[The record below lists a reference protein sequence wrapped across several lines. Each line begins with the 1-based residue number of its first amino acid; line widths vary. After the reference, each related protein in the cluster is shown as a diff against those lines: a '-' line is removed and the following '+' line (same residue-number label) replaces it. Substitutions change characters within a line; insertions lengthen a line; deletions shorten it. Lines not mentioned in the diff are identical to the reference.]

1 MKANECCANL
11 SLHGFQYLT
20 DSRGGIF
27 KKVFW
32 ALVILIGFSLLIYLG
47 LKLQDDLTA
56 KTTDIEL
63 EDRYAP
69 LKDVIFPGT
78 VICNHNKYRKSFVLW
93 LHENLES
100 EYNSKNEKFSENC
113 IKSMLDKA
121 FFEGS
126 AEPLNEKETDLLED
140 LLSSKFL
147 NDYFNEFVETITKPY
162 VDTYP
167 GAYLT
172 NIRKYDFGNS
182 SVSNNMMLKETL
194 LKRYIHQ
201 LSGQWKVEQRF
212 LSINWFGN
220 VDKKSKSLVKHN
232 PIMSTS
238 EGICSWLGP
247 LSMPDDE
254 LLFTWPVGAVSGELE
269 KFCPGAINN
278 FTGENN
284 GLELL
289 LDTESYDYVLD
300 ELGSVGFKI
309 SVDHPLD
316 MPVIQQSGE

>member
-1 MKANECCANL
+1 MKANECYANL
-11 SLHGFQYLT
+11 SLHGFYYLT

-27 KKVFW
+27 KRVFW
-32 ALVILIGFSLLIYLG
+32 LLVILIGFALLIFLG
-47 LKLQDDLTA
+47 KGQIIKWTS

-63 EDRYAP
+63 EDRYAS
-69 LKDVIFPGT
+69 LHDVIFPGT
-78 VICNHNKYRKSFVLW
+78 VICSHNKYRKSFVLW
-93 LHENLES
+93 LHENLQS
-100 EYNSKNEKFSENC
+100 EYKLKDDKFSENC

-121 FFEGS
+121 FFDGS
-126 AEPLNEKETDLLED
+126 KEPMDETENDLLDD
-140 LLSSKFL
+140 LLKSKFL
-147 NDYFNEFVETITKPY
+147 QDYFNEFVETITKPF

-182 SVSNNMMLKETL
+182 SVEGNMMLKEVL

-220 VDKKSKSLVKHN
+220 IDKTSKSLVKHN

-254 LLFTWPVGAVSGELE
+254 FLFTWPKGTVSGDNE
-269 KFCPGAINN
+269 I
-278 FTGENN
+278 
-284 GLELL
+284 
-289 LDTESYDYVLD
+289 
-300 ELGSVGFKI
+300 I
-309 SVDHPLD
+309 STSIKSSNPCR
-316 MPVIQQSGE
+316 SK

>member
-1 MKANECCANL
+1 MKAHEFCENL

-20 DSRGGIF
+20 DCRGGIC
-27 KKVFW
+27 KRIFW
-32 ALVILIGFSLLIYLG
+32 LLVILTGFCLLVFLG
-47 LKLQDDLTA
+47 LKLREDLTS
-56 KTTDIEL
+56 KTTDLEL
-63 EDRYAP
+63 EEKYAP
-69 LKDVIFPGT
+69 LHDVIFPGT
-78 VICNHNKYRKSFVLW
+78 VICSHNKYRKSFVLW
-93 LHENLES
+93 LHKNLES
-100 EYNSKNEKFSENC
+100 EYKLKHDKFSQTC

-121 FFEGS
+121 FFDGS
-126 AEPLNEKETDLLED
+126 EEPLTETENELLKD
-140 LLSSKFL
+140 ILRSKFL
-147 NDYFNEFVETITKPY
+147 QDYFNEFVKTITRAS

-182 SVSNNMMLKETL
+182 TVGENAMLKEVL

-220 VDKKSKSLVKHN
+220 VDKSSKSLVKHN

-254 LLFTWPVGAVSGELE
+254 FLFTWPVGAVSGE
-269 KFCPGAINN
+269 I
-278 FTGENN
+278 
-284 GLELL
+284 
-289 LDTESYDYVLD
+289 
-300 ELGSVGFKI
+300 KI
-309 SVDHPLD
+309 L
-316 MPVIQQSGE
+316 

>member
-32 ALVILIGFSLLIYLG
+32 SLVILIGFSLLIYLG
-47 LKLQDDLTA
+47 IKLQDDLTA

-63 EDRYAP
+63 EDKYAP
-69 LKDVIFPGT
+69 LHDVIFPGT
-78 VICNHNKYRKSFVLW
+78 VICSHNKYRQSFVLW
-93 LHENLES
+93 LHENLEN
-100 EYNSKNEKFSENC
+100 EYNSKHDKYNNDKFSDLN

-126 AEPLNEKETDLLED
+126 VEPLNEKEDDLLTDLLR
-140 LLSSKFL
+140 SKFL
-147 NDYFNEFVETITKPY
+147 QDYFKEFVETITKPS

-167 GAYLT
+167 GAHLT

-182 SVSNNMMLKETL
+182 SVNKNMMLKEKL

-220 VDKKSKSLVKHN
+220 VDKNSKSLVKHN

-269 KFCPGAINN
+269 KFYSCEKRI
-278 FTGENN
+278 F
-284 GLELL
+284 
-289 LDTESYDYVLD
+289 
-300 ELGSVGFKI
+300 
-309 SVDHPLD
+309 
-316 MPVIQQSGE
+316 

>member
-1 MKANECCANL
+1 MDPDRYKIKFFHIVFICTTQCLLKTFNSKAQGDKDMKANECYANL
-11 SLHGFQYLT
+11 SLHGFNYLT

-32 ALVILIGFSLLIYLG
+32 LLVISIGFTLLIYLG
-47 LKLQDDLTA
+47 LKLQNDLTS

-63 EDRYAP
+63 QDRYAS
-69 LKDVIFPGT
+69 LHDVIFPGT
-78 VICNHNKYRKSFVLW
+78 VICSHNKYRKSFVLW
-93 LHENLES
+93 LHENLQS
-100 EYNSKNEKFSENC
+100 EYNLKDDKFSEAC

-121 FFEGS
+121 FFDGS
-126 AEPLNEKETDLLED
+126 KEPMDETEKELLHDLLR
-140 LLSSKFL
+140 SKFL
-147 NDYFNEFVETITKPY
+147 QDYFNEFVETITKPF

-182 SVSNNMMLKETL
+182 SKAKCSTGSSVEGNMMLKERL

-220 VDKKSKSLVKHN
+220 IDKTSKSLVKHN

-254 LLFTWPVGAVSGELE
+254 LLFTWPKGTVSGEILS
-269 KFCPGAINN
+269 KRTN
-278 FTGENN
+278 
-284 GLELL
+284 
-289 LDTESYDYVLD
+289 YV
-300 ELGSVGFKI
+300 SK
-309 SVDHPLD
+309 S
-316 MPVIQQSGE
+316 S

>member
-32 ALVILIGFSLLIYLG
+32 SVVILIGFSLLIYLG
-47 LKLQDDLTA
+47 IKLQDDLTA

-69 LKDVIFPGT
+69 LHDVIFPGT
-78 VICNHNKYRKSFVLW
+78 VICSHNKYRKSFVLW
-93 LHENLES
+93 LHENLEN
-100 EYNSKNEKFSENC
+100 EYNLKHDKYNNDKFSDLN

-126 AEPLNEKETDLLED
+126 VEPLNEKEDDLLTDLLR
-140 LLSSKFL
+140 SKFL
-147 NDYFNEFVETITKPY
+147 KDYFNEFVETITKPS

-167 GAYLT
+167 GAHLT

-182 SVSNNMMLKETL
+182 SVNKNMMLKEKL

-220 VDKKSKSLVKHN
+220 VDKNSKSLVKHN

-269 KFCPGAINN
+269 MFC
-278 FTGENN
+278 
-284 GLELL
+284 
-289 LDTESYDYVLD
+289 S
-300 ELGSVGFKI
+300 
-309 SVDHPLD
+309 
-316 MPVIQQSGE
+316 

>member
-1 MKANECCANL
+1 MPIVVFRNRGHVSEK
-11 SLHGFQYLT
+11 LT
-20 DSRGGIF
+20 DTLNPLFGPFRGDGIRRLVTTAAICF
-27 KKVFW
+27 VKVRDEVEISVVRIRLQQR
-32 ALVILIGFSLLIYLG
+32 LVVLLAVIPGRLG
-47 LKLQDDLTA
+47 LAWSLKMCSERFSILVEVLRLIVQDALSN
-56 KTTDIEL
+56 EL
-63 EDRYAP
+63 E
-69 LKDVIFPGT
+69 KVHVT
-78 VICNHNKYRKSFVLW
+78 V
-93 LHENLES
+93 E
-100 EYNSKNEKFSENC
+100 
-113 IKSMLDKA
+113 
-121 FFEGS
+121 
-126 AEPLNEKETDLLED
+126 
-140 LLSSKFL
+140 
-147 NDYFNEFVETITKPY
+147 
-162 VDTYP
+162 
-167 GAYLT
+167 
-172 NIRKYDFGNS
+172 
-182 SVSNNMMLKETL
+182 
-194 LKRYIHQ
+194 